1 MGSYLTWLPKA
12 AFLRKTAS
20 TVQTQLA
27 QHCMT
32 SQTTSES
39 LVGQCTHQVTACL
52 DKDMQPTQMC
62 SSY

>member
-1 MGSYLTWLPKA
+1 MGSCLTWLLSA

-20 TVQTQLA
+20 IVQTQLA

-39 LVGQCTHQVTACL
+39 VAAQCAHSVTACL
-52 DKDMQPTQMC
+52 DMDMQTIRMC